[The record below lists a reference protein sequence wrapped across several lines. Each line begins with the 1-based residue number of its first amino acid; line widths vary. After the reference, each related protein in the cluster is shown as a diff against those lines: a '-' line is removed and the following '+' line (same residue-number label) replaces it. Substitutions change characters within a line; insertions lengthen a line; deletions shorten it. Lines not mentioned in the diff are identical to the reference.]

1 MVKLVSEVSFF
12 PRFYVFLFIVH
23 SHIIVLL
30 MSDMKVLLL
39 LFITFPLHALLP
51 LGSIPP

>member
-1 MVKLVSEVSFF
+1 MVKLVFEVSFF
-12 PRFYVFLFIVH
+12 SLFYVFLFIVH

-39 LFITFPLHALLP
+39 VL
-51 LGSIPP
+51 